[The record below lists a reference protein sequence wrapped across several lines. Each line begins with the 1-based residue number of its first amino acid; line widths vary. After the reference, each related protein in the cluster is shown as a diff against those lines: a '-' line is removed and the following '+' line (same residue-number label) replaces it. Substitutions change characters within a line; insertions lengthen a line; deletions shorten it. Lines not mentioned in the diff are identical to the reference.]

1 MSIAFGRINNPTL
14 ANFINLKGHS
24 SFDDAVSNKP
34 SAKDK
39 LIASNIINELIAT
52 VPDYDEFD
60 NIKNPHPYNWL
71 WDGDARTPTT
81 PFINQWIEI
90 QARRYTTFVKY
101 CNDIPIAQGY
111 EYEDRFLYNKPR
123 WGEWQGK
130 LLIRRADADD
140 EDYGYDLG
148 LREYEYYGRSIMREG
163 SIPYLDIM
171 YISLVNV
178 WDDKWNDRWINKYC
192 CPICEHDY
200 KLKDTSAEP
209 TIGEF
214 RHRIQIEECPSCFEV
229 VPTWKKYHKDDEMLV
244 FNLRVYEYN
253 KSIEY
258 SENAFRD
265 DRGAEWIALYDGHTY
280 GDDISHIKDL
290 DYFKGWVDA
299 TPLITNILRPHK
311 LNMLINWHMKLP
323 EGF

>member
-39 LIASNIINELIAT
+39 FIASNIINELIAT
-52 VPDYDEFD
+52 IPDYEEGPWVASYPQNH

-71 WDGDARTPTT
+71 WEGRK
-81 PFINQWIEI
+81 PFINQWIET
-90 QARRYTTFVKY
+90 QARRYASHF
-101 CNDIPIAQGY
+101 Y
-111 EYEDRFLYNKPR
+111 EYPISQDDERDRFHVTKPR
-123 WGEWQGK
+123 WEEWQGK

-140 EDYGYDLG
+140 EDYENDWRG
-148 LREYEYYGRSIMREG
+148 G

-214 RHRIQIEECPSCFEV
+214 RHRIQLAECPSCFEV
-229 VPTWKKYHKDDEMLV
+229 VPTRKKYHTDDEMLV
-244 FNLRVYEYN
+244 YNLRVYEYN

-265 DRGAEWIALYDGHTY
+265 DRGAEWIALYDGHSFREDMT
-280 GDDISHIKDL
+280 HIKDM
-290 DYFKGWVDA
+290 DYFKGWYDA
-299 TPLITNILRPHK
+299 TSLITNILRPHK